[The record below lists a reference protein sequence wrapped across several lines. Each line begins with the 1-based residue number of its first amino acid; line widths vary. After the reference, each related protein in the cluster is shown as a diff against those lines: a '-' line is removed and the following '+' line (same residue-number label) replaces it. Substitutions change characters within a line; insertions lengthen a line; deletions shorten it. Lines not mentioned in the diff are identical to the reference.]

1 MTQTVPAGEV
11 QRKEK
16 DQGEGRKMG
25 LGGCTRQVRG
35 VRKLESV
42 CEECGDPL
50 RPCGGG
56 RPPVPG

>member
-1 MTQTVPAGEV
+1 MPAGEV
-11 QRKEK
+11 QRKDK
-16 DQGEGRKMG
+16 KNQGDGRKMG
-25 LGGCTRQVRG
+25 PRGCTRQVRG
-35 VRKLESV
+35 VRKLEGG